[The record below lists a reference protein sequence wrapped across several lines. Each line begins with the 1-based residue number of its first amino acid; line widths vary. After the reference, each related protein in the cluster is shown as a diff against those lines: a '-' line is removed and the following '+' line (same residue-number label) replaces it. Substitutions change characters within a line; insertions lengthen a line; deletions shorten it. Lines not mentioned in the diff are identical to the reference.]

1 MATVVWTVFA
11 VGVMIGI
18 FASCVVIVAAGTRFL
33 ENALAK
39 RRQKSLALRQ

>member
-11 VGVMIGI
+11 VGIMIGI
-18 FASCVVIVAAGTRFL
+18 FARFVFVAAAGTRFV

-39 RRQKSLALRQ
+39 RRQRSLARGQ

>member
-11 VGVMIGI
+11 VGVMVGI

-39 RRQKSLALRQ
+39 RRQKSLA

>member
-11 VGVMIGI
+11 VGMMIGI

-39 RRQKSLALRQ
+39 RRQKSLA

>member
-39 RRQKSLALRQ
+39 RRQKSLP

>member
-39 RRQKSLALRQ
+39 RRQKSLA

>member
-11 VGVMIGI
+11 VGIMIAI

-33 ENALAK
+33 EHALS
-39 RRQKSLALRQ
+39 RHRQKSLT

>member
-11 VGVMIGI
+11 VGIMIAI
-18 FASCVVIVAAGTRFL
+18 FAICVVIVAAGTRFL

-39 RRQKSLALRQ
+39 RRQKSLA

>member
-11 VGVMIGI
+11 VAIMIGI
-18 FASCVVIVAAGTRFL
+18 FAGCVFVVAAGTRFL

-39 RRQKSLALRQ
+39 RRQRSLARGQ